1 MYKFYESLLLYRGLP
16 IAYGCAELNERGK
29 REKESAATED
39 FILFLFKKKSDI
51 NNNMTVGIL
60 AGIPDRATFKSF
72 FAYTCEK

>member
-1 MYKFYESLLLYRGLP
+1 MYKFFESLLLYRGLP

-39 FILFLFKKKSDI
+39 FK